1 MRLQTTR
8 NDQTPHLLVRRR
20 SVAVEDSRASG
31 EAGAV
36 ADS

>member
-20 SVAVEDSRASG
+20 SVAVEDSCTGG
-31 EAGAV
+31 ETGAV